1 MNSEEGTSLAK
12 MAVSVLLV
20 VLVIGA
26 VVTVVYMAYSWFT
39 SGSEKLGDQV
49 NSLDSSAY
57 SQYDDKQ
64 VTGTDVLTA
73 LKTYRDSDVAIFI
86 DNGKLGDGYKQ
97 AAESATVKNYC
108 ALADPGDSDPKAAAN
123 GTYDMTLF
131 KDKGNGK
138 WYIGTTS
145 KKLDIDFNP
154 ETGMANRN
162 TNFSPTQTKGTDYDD
177 AYVSQKA
184 NFYSNLVYD
193 SEDEVCGIL
202 FRRMSAN
209 GSGKPA
215 TP

>member
-86 DNGKLGDGYKQ
+86 DNGKLGSGY
-97 AAESATVKNYC
+97 SSTATDATTKNYC
-108 ALADPGDSDPKAAAN
+108 ALAIDKTEDSSTN
-123 GTYDMTLF
+123 TYDVAL
-131 KDKGNGK
+131 NNQAGK
-138 WYIGTTS
+138 WYIGS
-145 KKLDIDFNP
+145 SGNKGDIDFDDN
-154 ETGMANRN
+154 TGMSKRN
-162 TNFSPTQTKGTDYDD
+162 TNFSPTQTKGSTYDK

-202 FRRMSAN
+202 FRRMASNA
-209 GSGKPA
+209 SG

>member
-64 VTGTDVLTA
+64 ITGTDVLTA

-86 DNGKLGDGYKQ
+86 DNGKLGDGYDPTKD
-97 AAESATVKNYC
+97 AATTKNYC
-108 ALADPGDSDPKAAAN
+108 ALATEEQDKEEAN
-123 GTYDMTLF
+123 TYVIDL
-131 KDKGNGK
+131 NCQEGK
-138 WYIGTTS
+138 WYIGGTGE
-145 KKLDIDFNP
+145 KKDVIFD
-154 ETGMANRN
+154 ETTGMSKRN
-162 TNFSPTQTKGTDYDD
+162 TNFSPTQTKGDAYDKS
-177 AYVSQKA
+177 YVSQKA

-202 FRRMSAN
+202 FRRMSSN
-209 GSGKPA
+209 GTGKK
-215 TP
+215 